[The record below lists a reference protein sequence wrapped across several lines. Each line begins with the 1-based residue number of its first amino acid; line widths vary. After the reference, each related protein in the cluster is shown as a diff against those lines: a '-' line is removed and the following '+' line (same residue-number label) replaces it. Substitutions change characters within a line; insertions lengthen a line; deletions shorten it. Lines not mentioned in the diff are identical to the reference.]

1 MTRVRRPELEFVRL
15 TLSDGEGWTI
25 AASRLAFSTGSP
37 MSQDD
42 AIRLDFMTSQAAT
55 APSPHPGMG
64 FRSFVTLIALLMA
77 VNALAIDSMLPALPA
92 IGDALGVTAE
102 NDRQWVVT
110 AYLLGF
116 GVAQIAYGPLSD
128 RFGRRPV
135 LLFGLVV
142 FIIFSIVAA
151 FATTY
156 EQLLFA
162 RVMQGVGS
170 AVSRVLTVSIV
181 RDCYSG
187 RRMARVMS
195 LTFIVFL
202 TVPILAPS
210 IGQAILLVAPWPW
223 IFGVLAIFGGIMALW
238 AAWKLPE
245 TMHPEDRRPLS
256 ISAIG
261 TAVKFTLTRRM
272 AVGYMLASA
281 CAIGGLFGFITSA
294 QQVFVDVFHEE
305 TLFPAIFALIAVFMG
320 FSSFL
325 NASIVERLGTR
336 LVSHTA
342 LIAYIALASIHAIVA
357 WTGHETLV
365 SFIILQALM
374 MFCFGLVGSNFG
386 AMAMEPLG
394 HVAGTASSV
403 QGFVTTISGALIGF
417 VIGQHFDGS
426 VVPLTLGFAL
436 CGIAALIVVLV
447 TEKGRLFRPSV
458 TAVSP

>member
-1 MTRVRRPELEFVRL
+1 MNPAPEN
-15 TLSDGEGWTI
+15 
-25 AASRLAFSTGSP
+25 P
-37 MSQDD
+37 N
-42 AIRLDFMTSQAAT
+42 
-55 APSPHPGMG
+55 PHPGMG
-64 FRSFVTLIALLMA
+64 FRAFVALIALLMA

-92 IGDALGVTAE
+92 IGAALGVVAE
-102 NDRQWVVT
+102 NDRQWIIT

-116 GVAQIAYGPLSD
+116 GVAQLAYGPLSD
-128 RFGRRPV
+128 RYGRRPV
-135 LLFGLVV
+135 LLFGLGVFVV
-142 FIIFSIVAA
+142 FSVVAA
-151 FATTY
+151 FATSF

-162 RVMQGVGS
+162 RVMQGIGS

-202 TVPILAPS
+202 TVPVLAPS
-210 IGQAILLVAPWPW
+210 VGQGILALAPWPW
-223 IFGVLAIFGGIMALW
+223 IFGVLAIFGGVMALW

-256 ISAIG
+256 LSAIAV
-261 TAVKFTLTRRM
+261 AVKFTLTRRM
-272 AVGYMLASA
+272 AVGYMIASA

-305 TLFPAIFALIAVFMG
+305 DLFPAIFALIAIFMG
-320 FSSFL
+320 LSSWL

-336 LVSHTA
+336 RVSHTA
-342 LIAYIALASIHAIVA
+342 LIGYIFFAGTHAVVA
-357 WTGHETLV
+357 WTGHETLT
-365 SFIILQALM
+365 SFIVLQASM

-403 QGFVTTISGALIGF
+403 QGFFTTISGALIGF
-417 VIGQHFDGS
+417 FIGQHFDGT

-436 CGIAALIVVLV
+436 CGISALIVVLI
-447 TEKGRLFRPSV
+447 TERGRLFHPTRP
-458 TAVSP
+458 AAPPR